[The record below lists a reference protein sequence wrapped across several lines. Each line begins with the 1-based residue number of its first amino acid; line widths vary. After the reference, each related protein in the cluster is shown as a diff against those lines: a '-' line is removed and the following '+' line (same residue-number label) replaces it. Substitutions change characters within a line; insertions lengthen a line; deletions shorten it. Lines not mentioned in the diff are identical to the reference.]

1 MREVSEAPLER
12 AAGER
17 VNALGLESAAT
28 RLRNPKE
35 VNLAGAQKQGQG
47 VEDEVRGVALCKE
60 PDFCSV

>member
-12 AAGER
+12 AAT
-17 VNALGLESAAT
+17 T

-47 VEDEVRGVALCKE
+47 VGDEVRGVALCKE